1 MINYRLYD
9 GFKDPDKDKSVLLD
23 ARGARR
29 TETLFLE
36 SITTRAIDSGY
47 SPLYTL
53 REHEKD
59 GLPSAYQI
67 YVNSVDEADAAMKLV
82 GSMHHWRRLVG
93 LKWFFEG
100 NPAIGHEGLVRWRE
114 DMLSRDATRCKQ
126 QLMYAAEEGKVQAV
140 VALLRETKDARAIL
154 DEVLGMIER
163 GEEPSSESTA
173 SNSRDSVVVE
183 LHKRIIGGK

>member
-1 MINYRLYD
+1 MIDYRLYE
-9 GFKDPDKDKSVLLD
+9 GFKDPSKDKSVLLD
-23 ARGARR
+23 ARQARR

-36 SITTRAIDSGY
+36 SITTRAIDQGY
-47 SPLYTL
+47 KPLYTL

-67 YVNSVDEADAAMKLV
+67 YINSVDEADAAMKLV

-100 NPAIGHEGLVRWRE
+100 RADIGHEGLVRWRE

-140 VALLRETKDARAIL
+140 IALLRETKDARSVL
-154 DEVLGMIER
+154 DEVLALIDKGAEPK
-163 GEEPSSESTA
+163 EEDKSMS
-173 SNSRDSVVVE
+173 SRDAVVIE
-183 LHKRIIGGK
+183 LHKKLLGES